1 MWNIPFVVA
10 LALVVLTMSATTV
23 LNRRSRRVTD
33 PQGLPGRGIP
43 LLHAAFLA
51 GGPRR
56 VVDTVL
62 VRMEREGRV
71 VISRANR
78 VTVTDPAPRDPVEGV
93 LITAVGGRAGRDLE
107 VLRAS
112 VVGSPEVQGIGEAL
126 AARGLLRHPVAL
138 RAARRAWRLGLLV
151 PPALLVLC
159 AVAVAQWLSGPRP
172 GSGFPPFALF
182 VPLLIVTL
190 VHLIVGR
197 PPRSRITPAGRR
209 QLLLMRGSSPWRP
222 AGVSPE
228 HAVLVGAFALE
239 GTSALADQA
248 LWPLRDAM
256 GGGPTAPVTLAKA
269 GRSGRSRRSGGSD
282 SAADSGY
289 VATGAAW
296 CGAATASCGASTDQH
311 GHHGHS
317 GHSGHSCGGSS
328 HSSSHSCGGSS
339 HSCGGS
345 SHSCGSSSS
354 CGGGGSSCGGGG
366 GGCGS

>member
-10 LALVVLTMSATTV
+10 LALVVLTVSATTV
-23 LNRRSRRVTD
+23 CNRRSRRVTA

-78 VTVTDPAPRDPVEGV
+78 VTVTDTVPRDPVEGV

-107 VLRAS
+107 VLRAP
-112 VVGSPEVQGIGEAL
+112 VAGSPEVQGIGEAL

-138 RAARRAWRLGLLV
+138 RAARRAWRVELLV
-151 PPALLVLC
+151 PPALLVLG
-159 AVAVAQWLSGPRP
+159 AVAVVQWLSGPRP
-172 GSGFPPFALF
+172 ASGFPPFALF
-182 VPLLIVTL
+182 VPLLILTL
-190 VHLIVGR
+190 VHLIVGH

-228 HAVLVGAFALE
+228 HAVLVGAFALG
-239 GTSALADQA
+239 GTAALTDQE

-256 GGGPTAPVTLAKA
+256 GGGRTAPVTLAKA

-282 SAADSGY
+282 AATDSGY
-289 VATGAAW
+289 AATGAAW
-296 CGAATASCGASTDQH
+296 CGAATASCGASTDHH
-311 GHHGHS
+311 GHH

-366 GGCGS
+366 CGS